1 MATNTTTKRPAKA
14 GARKST
20 TAAATPS
27 TPARPRTRRIST
39 DLPKGNASEQVE
51 NLLAKANNALAKA
64 EEAAALN
71 NAEQAS
77 VYLGIAAN
85 YNGLASTAH
94 YAGH

>member
-39 DLPKGNASEQVE
+39 DLPKGNGPEQFE
-51 NLLAKANNALAKA
+51 NLIAKAANAAAKS
-64 EEAAALN
+64 EAAA
-71 NAEQAS
+71 
-77 VYLGIAAN
+77 AA
-85 YNGLASTAH
+85 TTR
-94 YAGH
+94 AGQLRPARATGHRPSPAREDHRIP

>member
-39 DLPKGNASEQVE
+39 DLPKGNGPEQFE
-51 NLLAKANNALAKA
+51 NLIAKAANAAAKS
-64 EEAAALN
+64 EAAAESGNLDG
-71 NAEQAS
+71 ADR
-77 VYLGIAAN
+77 YLGIASL
-85 YNGLASTAH
+85 YNSLACTALLP
-94 YAGH
+94 YR